1 MSETNIPNPNPTFPI
16 NNKPIGTR
24 LNQPL
29 VAFTVVPL
37 SSHTLFMAYIF
48 SRAAQNTWKG
58 VLLPRDYCSCT
69 VVGTSCSATSIAML
83 RARRTALLTLQFV
96 HTQTLRPFVR
106 LLGLPDDVIV
116 IFVHVFDCFPP
127 PVPLGTYYTKKK
139 LGSWNL
145 DKLDLMAYPN
155 A

>member
-24 LNQPL
+24 PNQPL

-37 SSHTLFMAYIF
+37 SSHTRFMAYIF

-96 HTQTLRPFVR
+96 HTQTLRPLGPAAWSGRCCDRDIRTCFR
-106 LLGLPDDVIV
+106 L
-116 IFVHVFDCFPP
+116 FPP
-127 PVPLGTYYTKKK
+127 SGTSGYILYEKSLDLGT
-139 LGSWNL
+139 WINWI
-145 DKLDLMAYPN
+145 
-155 A
+155 